1 MDLPQFQSG
10 LGTVWADLREFLAGV
25 KFARPGLLWLS
36 LAPIVL
42 AILAF
47 VSEWRKRKAV
57 AAFGRPAAV
66 AGLHTRRPGRQWLA
80 RFLLGF
86 GWTALVL
93 AVAGPRWGKGTDDG
107 TAVGR
112 DMIVV
117 IDLSRSMQATDL
129 SKSGTRWQAALAAVR
144 DLIATCRT
152 KGGHRIGIV
161 VFAARP
167 MLFVPLTTDSTHVE
181 QRLLDLDGD
190 RPPPAVRPLD
200 DSIPSGTRIGSALKL
215 AVASHDPRFAGA
227 QDVILFTDADD
238 PEPDQEWANGVT
250 AARNA
255 GIPVHVVGIG
265 DPINP
270 HLLHLK
276 ARGEEVVE
284 TRLAEEVAKEIA
296 AEGRGA
302 YLPARRDPPDMA
314 AFFRTR
320 IEPLPPRQF
329 DDDPTTQLRD
339 HSVWFYL
346 AAAVLFGLG
355 WVREK

>member
-25 KFARPGLLWLS
+25 RFARSGLLWLS
-36 LAPIVL
+36 LLPILVAVL
-42 AILAF
+42 GVIA
-47 VSEWRKRKAV
+47 EWRKRKAV

-66 AGLHTRRPGRQWLA
+66 AGLHTMRPSRQWLA
-80 RFLLGF
+80 RFLLGL

-93 AVAGPRWGKGTDDG
+93 AVAGPKWGKGADSG

-129 SKSGTRWQAALAAVR
+129 SRPGTRWQAAIQAVR
-144 DLIATCRT
+144 DLIDACRH

-161 VFAARP
+161 AFAARP
-167 MLFVPLTTDSTHVE
+167 VLFVPLTTDYTHLE
-181 QRLLDLDGD
+181 LKLLDLDGE
-190 RPPPAVRPLD
+190 RPPHDVRPVD
-200 DSIPSGTRIGSALKL
+200 DSVKSGTRIGAALKL
-215 AVASHDPRFAGA
+215 AVASHDFRFTGA
-227 QDVILFTDADD
+227 QDIILFTDADD
-238 PEPDQEWANGVT
+238 PEPDEEWANGVT

-255 GIPVHVVGIG
+255 AIPVHVIGIG
-265 DPINP
+265 DPVNT
-270 HLLHLK
+270 HLLFLK
-276 ARGEEVVE
+276 ARGEEVIE
-284 TRLAEEVAKEIA
+284 TRLVEDVAKAIA

-314 AFFRTR
+314 TFFRTK
-320 IEPLPPRQF
+320 IEPLPPRQL
-329 DDDPTTQLRD
+329 DDDPTTQLQD

-346 AAAVLFGLG
+346 AAAVLLGLG